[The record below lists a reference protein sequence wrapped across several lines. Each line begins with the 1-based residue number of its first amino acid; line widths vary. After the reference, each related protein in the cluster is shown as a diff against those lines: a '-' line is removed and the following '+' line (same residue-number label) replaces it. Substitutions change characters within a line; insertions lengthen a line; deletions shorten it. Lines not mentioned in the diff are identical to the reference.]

1 MERSLSRVVMTGK
14 AELMLVIVLST
25 IAYLGL
31 AILGSGGLGA
41 FFGEPSRSALAV
53 ATLALA
59 GAALFSGGRL
69 GSGMHEDRTNRW
81 VVVPFTLIGLLVAYL
96 PAYTE
101 RQQVWIVGGDAVR
114 WVGVGLFTIGGALRI
129 WPIFVLGNRFSGLV
143 AIQPGHTLVT
153 TGIYSVI
160 RNPSYLGFLINV
172 LGWSLAFR
180 SGVGLLLTAFLV
192 PPLLS
197 RIGAEEALLRAKFG
211 LEYES
216 YCSRTWRLIPGLY

>member
-1 MERSLSRVVMTGK
+1 MTGK
-14 AELMLVIVLST
+14 AELILVILLST

-31 AILGSGGLGA
+31 AILGLGGIAA
-41 FFGEPSRSALAV
+41 FFAQPSRSALAI

-59 GAALFSGGRL
+59 GAALFSGGQL
-69 GSGMHEDRTNRW
+69 GSGMHEDRANRW
-81 VVVPFTLIGLLVAYL
+81 VIVPFTFIGLLVAYL
-96 PAYTE
+96 PAYME
-101 RQQVWIVGGDAVR
+101 RQQVWIIGGDAVR
-114 WVGVGLFTIGGALRI
+114 WAGVALFTIGGTLRI
-129 WPIFVLGNRFSGLV
+129 WPIFVLGDRFSGLV
-143 AIQPGHTLVT
+143 TIQPGHTLVT

-160 RNPSYLGFLINV
+160 RNPSYLGFVINV

-180 SGVGLLLTAFLV
+180 SGVGVLLTAFLI

-211 LEYES
+211 PEYES